1 MQRLSRRL
9 KSADEERGAAGVLV
23 ALMML
28 VLIGVGAVAVDVG
41 QIYAERAQL
50 QNGADA
56 GALAVA
62 SSCAKGSCNISLAG
76 PLANSNANDG
86 ASTVKSVDLSVPGK
100 VTVTTSTKDGTTG
113 AGYLSKMFA
122 NALNTGPVTVGAQAT
137 ATWGGPGSG
146 PAILPLAFAPCQF
159 DINGATQT
167 ILTHGSTTCVSD
179 SPSGQV
185 IPGGYEWLIPD
196 TGQCAAKVYPDDP
209 TTPGVVDPYALSK
222 TGLSMPKECKTLISG
237 YLNTVV
243 AFPVFTEASA
253 SGAGGKYY
261 IKGYA
266 AFYLSGYNF
275 PGMSGGDQ
283 TGLGG
288 SNNGIRGHFVSWIA
302 DPSVYQGGG
311 YTQGGANLPPQL
323 MQ

>member
-1 MQRLSRRL
+1 MQRLIRHQAPHDR
-9 KSADEERGAAGVLV
+9 ERGAAGVMV

-28 VLIGVGAVAVDVG
+28 TLIGVGAVAVDVG
-41 QIYAERAQL
+41 EIYAERAQL
-50 QNGADA
+50 QNGADF

-62 SSCAKGSCNISLAG
+62 RSCAAGSCNTALAG

-122 NALNTGPVTVGAQAT
+122 NALNTGPVTVGAHAT

-146 PAILPLAFAPCQF
+146 PALLPLAFAPCQF

-179 SPSGQV
+179 SQSGQV
-185 IPGGYEWLIPD
+185 IPGGFDWLTPVP
-196 TGQCAAKVYPDDP
+196 GQCAAQVYPDDP
-209 TTPGVVDPYALSK
+209 ATPGVIDPYAQTK
-222 TGLSMPKECKTLISG
+222 TGLSMPKECKPLISN

-243 AFPVFTEASA
+243 AFPVFTQASG

-266 AFYLSGYNF
+266 AFYLTGYKF

-288 SNNGIRGHFVSWIA
+288 SNNGVRGYFVSWMA

-323 MQ
+323 IQ

>member
-1 MQRLSRRL
+1 MQRLIRRWDPQDRE
-9 KSADEERGAAGVLV
+9 SGVAGVMV

-62 SSCAKGSCNISLAG
+62 RSCAKGSCNTSLAG

-122 NALNTGPVTVGAQAT
+122 NALNTGPVTVGAKAT

-146 PAILPLAFAPCQF
+146 PATLPLTFAPCQF

-185 IPGGYEWLIPD
+185 IPGGFEWLTPVP
-196 TGQCAAKVYPDDP
+196 GQCAAQVYPDDP
-209 TTPGVVDPYALSK
+209 STSGVVDPYAQTN
-222 TGLSMPKECKTLISG
+222 TGLSMPKTCKSLING

-243 AFPVFTEASA
+243 AFPVFTQASA

-266 AFYLSGYNF
+266 AFYLTGYNF

-288 SNNGIRGHFVSWIA
+288 SNNGIRGYFVSWIA

-323 MQ
+323 IQ

>member
-1 MQRLSRRL
+1 MQRLIRR
-9 KSADEERGAAGVLV
+9 KDPQHKESGVAGVV
-23 ALMML
+23 VVLMML
-28 VLIGVGAVAVDVG
+28 TLIGVGAVAVDVG

-50 QNGADA
+50 QNGADS

-62 SSCAKGSCNISLAG
+62 SSCAKGSCNTSLAG
-76 PLANSNANDG
+76 PLANANANDG
-86 ASTVKSVDLSVPGK
+86 ASTVKSVDLSVPGQ

-122 NALNTGPVTVGAQAT
+122 NALNTAPVTVGAQAT

-146 PAILPLAFAPCQF
+146 PAALPLTFAPCQF

-167 ILTHGSTTCVSD
+167 ILTHGSTSCVSD
-179 SPSGQV
+179 SPSGQI
-185 IPGGYEWLIPD
+185 IPGGFAWLTPD
-196 TGQCAAKVYPDDP
+196 SGGCSATVFPDDP
-209 TTPGVVDPYALSK
+209 STPGVVDPYAQGKPGAPIPQS
-222 TGLSMPKECKTLISG
+222 CKADFAS

-243 AFPVFTEASA
+243 AFPVFSDAVA
-253 SGAGGKYY
+253 SGANTIYH

-266 AFYLSGYNF
+266 AFFLVGYSF
-275 PGMSGGDQ
+275 PGYSGGDT

-288 SNNGIRGHFVSWIA
+288 NQRGIRGHFVSWIA
-302 DPSVYQGGG
+302 DPSLYQGGG

-323 MQ
+323 VK

>member
-1 MQRLSRRL
+1 MQRLTRCQDPKDR
-9 KSADEERGAAGVLV
+9 ERGAAGVMV

-28 VLIGVGAVAVDVG
+28 TLIGVGAVAVDVG

-50 QNGADA
+50 QNGADS

-62 SSCAKGSCNISLAG
+62 NSCAKGSCDTSLAA

-122 NALNTGPVTVGAQAT
+122 SALNTGPVTVGAQAT

-185 IPGGYEWLIPD
+185 IPGGFEWLTPVP
-196 TGQCAAKVYPDDP
+196 GQCAAQVYPDDP
-209 TTPGVVDPYALSK
+209 STSGVVDPYAQSK
-222 TGLSMPKECKTLISG
+222 TGLSMPKECKPLISS

-253 SGAGGKYY
+253 GGAGGKYY

-266 AFYLSGYNF
+266 AFYLTGYNF
-275 PGMSGGDQ
+275 PGMTGGDQ

-288 SNNGIRGHFVSWIA
+288 SNNGVRGYFVSWIA

-323 MQ
+323 IQ

>member
-1 MQRLSRRL
+1 MQRLRRPTCDD
-9 KSADEERGAAGVLV
+9 KEHGAAGVLV

-62 SSCAKGSCNISLAG
+62 STCAKGACNTSVATA
-76 PLANSNANDG
+76 LANSNANDG
-86 ASTVKSVDLSVPGK
+86 ASTVKSVDLSVPGQ
-100 VTVTTSTKDGTTG
+100 VTVTTTTKDGTTG

-122 NALNTGPVTVGAQAT
+122 SALNTGPVTVGAQAT
-137 ATWGGPGSG
+137 ATFGGPGSG
-146 PAILPLAFAPCQF
+146 PATLPLAFAPCQF
-159 DINGATQT
+159 DINGGVQT

-185 IPGGYEWLIPD
+185 IPGGFEWLTPV
-196 TGQCAAKVYPDDP
+196 TGQCAAQVYPDDP
-209 TTPGVVDPYALSK
+209 TTPGVVDPYAQTN
-222 TGLSMPKECKTLISG
+222 TGLSMPKECKTVINSL
-237 YLNTVV
+237 LNTVV

-266 AFYLSGYNF
+266 AFYLMGFKF
-275 PGMSGGDQ
+275 PGMSGGDL

-288 SNNGIRGHFVSWIA
+288 SNNGVRGKFVSWIA

-323 MQ
+323 IK